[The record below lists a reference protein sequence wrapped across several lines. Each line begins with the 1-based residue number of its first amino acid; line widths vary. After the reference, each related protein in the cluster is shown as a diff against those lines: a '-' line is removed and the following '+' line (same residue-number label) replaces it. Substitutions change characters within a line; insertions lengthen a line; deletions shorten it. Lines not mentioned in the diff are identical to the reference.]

1 MDLALAPIRT
11 IEPAIEARLR
21 LAFPTKDFQIQRV
34 PPVLTIKEFERVV
47 RLTPF
52 IGLAWLG
59 IKPDPASGRQLAA
72 AMRWRLIMIVKA
84 SSSLEARFKGDRRD
98 IGIDAMIDVAA
109 ALLQGTV
116 FDGIGVSAVTGAE
129 AVFADGW
136 ADEATVVANLDF
148 EVRYQFSPAA
158 LQLKTIDDF
167 QKLGVTWI
175 NADSPAGGA
184 VDAPQTVQPNA

>member
-11 IEPAIEARLR
+11 IEPAIKARLR
-21 LAFPTKDFQIQRV
+21 LAFPSKVFQIERI
-34 PPVLTIKEFERVV
+34 PPVLTIEEFKRVV

-72 AMRWRLIMIVKA
+72 AMRWRLVMIVKA
-84 SSSLEARFKGDRRD
+84 SSSLEARFKGDTRD
-98 IGIDAMIDVAA
+98 IGMDAMIDVAV
-109 ALLQGTV
+109 ALLQGAV
-116 FDGIGVSAVTGAE
+116 FDGIGASAVTGAE
-129 AVFADGW
+129 AVFVDGW

-148 EVRYQFSPAA
+148 EVRYQFSLAA

-167 QKLGVTWI
+167 KSLHVTWL
-175 NADSPAGGA
+175 NADSPEGGA
-184 VDAPQTVQPNA
+184 VDAPQTVQPNL